1 MNEREFHSVLESEFA
16 AFLKDRGYPDGS
28 LIYEPRLKGPQ
39 GKLYRP
45 DFLIVDPIRN
55 ERLAIVEV
63 KGRLNDRV
71 QYVQEQL
78 EHYKKAA
85 GDSTLPAFLVTP
97 SDAPNSQYPFQL
109 YIFDDQNQLEKVDF
123 MLFPAFSALSSNH
136 IAEQKQ
142 DIREEK
148 EKATNSFQ
156 IISHITAFILVAL
169 FIADF
174 VCSLKGI
181 TVITAERL
189 TLLGGAVAL
198 IVIPFAQKFK
208 GLGIEWERAQDK
220 SKGS

>member
-1 MNEREFHSVLESEFA
+1 MNERHFHSILESKFA
-16 AFLKDRGYPDGS
+16 AFLQERGYPDGS

-39 GKLYRP
+39 GKLYIP
-45 DFLIVDPIRN
+45 DFLIVDPSRN

-63 KGRLNDRV
+63 KGRLSDRIGH
-71 QYVQEQL
+71 VQEQF

-97 SDAPNSQYPFQL
+97 SEDPESKYPFEL
-109 YIFDDQNQLEKVDF
+109 HIFNSENQLEKLDLR
-123 MLFPAFSALSSNH
+123 LFPAFSALSSNH

-142 DIREEK
+142 DIK
-148 EKATNSFQ
+148 EKKEKVTNSFQ
-156 IISHITAFILVAL
+156 TISYLTAFVLVVL
-169 FIADF
+169 LIADF
-174 VCSLKGI
+174 VCSLKG
-181 TVITAERL
+181 VILLTAERL

-198 IVIPFAQKFK
+198 VVIPFAQKFK